1 MKIVYCKMLILFIV
15 AQFFFVNNNLY
26 ANLGDSSKVN
36 RVSFGNTQVRNLF
49 KAICDENSSYPNQ
62 FDDFIIYGFKQDNN
76 DYLTV
81 FFNDRWLLPYIK
93 QSIENNLGYGV
104 KMEGYMRYKKH
115 NCLFYVLPDFFK
127 KKNKRVKVP
136 DYMYRMDKNADDYI
150 NNNRNRL
157 SNDSISLHIG
167 YRGITYRY
175 ANGKFIQQDYT
186 LINGS
191 FKYCDR

>member
-1 MKIVYCKMLILFIV
+1 MKIEYCKPLILFV
-15 AQFFFVNNNLY
+15 FAQFFLVNNNLY

-36 RVSFGNTQVRNLF
+36 LVSFGNNQVRNLF
-49 KAICDENSSYPNQ
+49 KAICDENNSYPNQ

-93 QSIENNLGYGV
+93 QSIEYDLGYDV
-104 KMEGYMRYKKH
+104 KMEGYMQYKKH
-115 NCLFYVLPDFFK
+115 NCLFYVLPEFFHK
-127 KKNKRVKVP
+127 KKRQVDVP
-136 DYMYRMDKNADDYI
+136 DYMYRLDKEADNI
-150 NNNRNRL
+150 TKSL
-157 SNDSISLHIG
+157 PSNDTISFQLD

-191 FKYCDR
+191 FKYFDR

>member
-1 MKIVYCKMLILFIV
+1 MKIVNCKILILFIF
-15 AQFFFVNNNLY
+15 AQFFLVANNLY

-36 RVSFGNTQVRNLF
+36 LVSFGNNQVRNLF
-49 KAICDENSSYPNQ
+49 KAICKENNSYPNQ

-81 FFNDRWLLPYIK
+81 FLSDRWQLPYIK
-93 QSIENNLGYGV
+93 QSIEYDLGYGV
-104 KMEGYMRYKKH
+104 KMEGYMQYKKH

-127 KKNKRVKVP
+127 KKNKRVNVP

-150 NNNRNRL
+150 SNNRNRL
-157 SNDSISLHIG
+157 SNDSISLHID
-167 YRGITYRY
+167 YRGVTYKN
-175 ANGKFIQQDYT
+175 ANGKFIQQDNT

-191 FKYCDR
+191 FKYYDR

>member
-1 MKIVYCKMLILFIV
+1 MKIVNCKILILFIF
-15 AQFFFVNNNLY
+15 AQFFLVDNNLY

-36 RVSFGNTQVRNLF
+36 LVSFGNNQVRNLF
-49 KAICDENSSYPNQ
+49 KAICKENNSYPNQ

-81 FFNDRWLLPYIK
+81 FLSDRWQLPYIK
-93 QSIENNLGYGV
+93 QSIEYDLGYGV
-104 KMEGYMRYKKH
+104 KMEGYMQYKKH

-127 KKNKRVKVP
+127 KKNKRVNVP

-150 NNNRNRL
+150 SNNRNRL
-157 SNDSISLHIG
+157 SNDSISLHID
-167 YRGITYRY
+167 YRGVTYKN
-175 ANGKFIQQDYT
+175 ANGKFIQQDNT

-191 FKYCDR
+191 FKYYDR